1 MYLIYW
7 NWGIFMYNEKLF
19 KITILFTRIR
29 RYLFIFAFVIASL
42 IGAYL
47 ISEFLTEIARLP
59 NSITVIIMV
68 ATGVVVFLLGF
79 ILTSNLEFKVQ
90 EAQLE
95 MKILKKI
102 NVVSYKLDKLLE
114 KSGISI
120 SDEIYREMQQQQSLI
135 KTDVPRKTK
144 FINNRNMIKQ
154 K

>member
-1 MYLIYW
+1 
-7 NWGIFMYNEKLF
+7 MYNEKLF